1 MLAKVGETFA
11 ASASRLLSSLSTL
24 GPLPRGLQARLGAVS
39 AEVGRLEALG
49 VRIQEIARVLGG
61 QAPLPPERMDFAGA
75 VRAVL
80 GQWAPPSRVAGV
92 RVVAPDDPVQVELN
106 AAVLAQLLGLAVECA
121 LQVGPVVEVRV
132 EGSGQPTLTVR
143 TDRPS
148 DAGTNDEGEELGD
161 LHWTLFALL
170 ARAVGLLPQRLVA
183 GRTVSMTLRFPEAE
197 AGARREGP
205 ARTATPAG
213 RRVLLVEPRESA
225 RVAAHDL
232 LHDAGMRVDAAA
244 SLEQADES
252 LRGGA
257 PDIVVAGLPT
267 TDAGMAAL
275 LERARAAQPRLRVV
289 QLVDDDDAFA
299 FSGPGLDDPAQVGRR
314 HMARTLVSA
323 VAQEL
328 DAA

>member
-1 MLAKVGETFA
+1 MSPDASQPSGQSRPRDDAWRPSGLAVPARLGPGVLAKVGETFA

-170 ARAVGLLPQRLVA
+170 ARAVGLLLQRLVA

-197 AGARREGP
+197 AGAQQQ
-205 ARTATPAG
+205 
-213 RRVLLVEPRESA
+213 
-225 RVAAHDL
+225 
-232 LHDAGMRVDAAA
+232 VD
-244 SLEQADES
+244 
-252 LRGGA
+252 R
-257 PDIVVAGLPT
+257 DIVADVWVYDPP
-267 TDAGMAAL
+267 AL
-275 LERARAAQPRLRVV
+275 LEPWYTKQVYTALSNPEEHRIRHWACEGTQNNDVIQTKEGGSTFRDLTFTNK
-289 QLVDDDDAFA
+289 DD
-299 FSGPGLDDPAQVGRR
+299 SKG
-314 HMARTLVSA
+314 SK
-323 VAQEL
+323 
-328 DAA
+328 